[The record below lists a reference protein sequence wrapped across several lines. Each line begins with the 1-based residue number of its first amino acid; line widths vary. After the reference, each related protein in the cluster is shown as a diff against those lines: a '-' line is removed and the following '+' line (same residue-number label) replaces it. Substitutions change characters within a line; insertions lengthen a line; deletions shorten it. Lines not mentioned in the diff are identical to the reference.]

1 MRTILKRIINPFMKT
16 IIKKQKILKPSG
28 IFAILLVSSLMLLS
42 TKQTKTTMKTYLEDL
57 NFLKKYVE
65 IIELTDSDSNSKVV
79 IVPSLQGRVM
89 TSTASG
95 NEGFSFGWIN
105 YKLLESGKKD
115 KHFNAFGGEDR
126 FWLGPEGGPNS
137 LYFAP
142 GMNQELKNWFV
153 PPVLDTDSFET
164 IKKTNSSV
172 VFRKLFKLK
181 NYSGTEF
188 SVMVERIVKL
198 ISKAEIK
205 STFGMTIPVGLKYV
219 AYESSN
225 LLKNNGQKSWMKD
238 SGLLSIWMLSMFSP
252 SPGITVFIPYKE
264 GADSLL
270 GPVVSDDYFGKVP
283 PERIKIEPG
292 IVYFK
297 VDGKYRSK
305 IGISP
310 KRATPFLGSYD
321 TIHHTLT
328 LLWVNL
334 PVKPAVYVNSKW
346 GNQLDPFNGDAINSY
361 NDGPTED
368 GTQLGPFYEMESSS
382 PAAALNPGD
391 SITHTQRIFHFEGAE
406 EDLNRITIQLFGVS
420 ISKIKRIF

>member
-1 MRTILKRIINPFMKT
+1 MKA

-28 IFAILLVSSLMLLS
+28 LIVILLISSLMLLC
-42 TKQTKTTMKTYLEDL
+42 TRQTKTTMNTYLKDFD
-57 NFLKKYVE
+57 FLKRHVE
-65 IIELTDSDSNSKVV
+65 IIELTDSGNNSKVL
-79 IVPSLQGRVM
+79 IVPAWQGRVM

-115 KHFNAFGGEDR
+115 QYFNAFGGEDR
-126 FWLGPEGGPNS
+126 IWLGPEGGPYS

-142 GMNQELKNWFV
+142 GMNQEFKNWFV
-153 PPVLDTDSFET
+153 PPVLDTESFET
-164 IKKTNSSV
+164 IKKTSSSV
-172 VFRKLFKLK
+172 VFRKLFELK

-188 SVMVERIVKL
+188 NIMVERTVKL
-198 ISKAEIK
+198 MSEVEIQG
-205 STFGMTIPVGLKYV
+205 TLGMIVPKGLKYV

-225 LLKNNGQKSWMKD
+225 LLKNDGQKAWTKD
-238 SGLLSIWMLSMFSP
+238 SGLLSIWMLSMFTP
-252 SPGITVFIPYKE
+252 SPGITVFIPFKE

-270 GPVVSDDYFGKVP
+270 GPVMSDDYFGKVP

-292 IVYFK
+292 MVFFK

-310 KRATPFLGSYD
+310 KRAKPFLGSYD
-321 TIHHTLT
+321 NIHHTLT

-334 PVKPAVYVNSKW
+334 PEKPGVYVNSKW
-346 GNQLDPFNGDAINSY
+346 GNQTDPFNGDAINSY

-382 PAAALNPGD
+382 PAAALDPGD
-391 SITHTQRIFHFEGAE
+391 SIIHKQQIFHFEGTE
-406 EDLNRITIQLFGVS
+406 EDLSRITQQVFGLS
-420 ISKIKRIF
+420 ILKIKRIF